1 VAADPDGEALQGKAQ
16 SRSRGTDE
24 AASEAALNSGFAATV
39 IAVPTVAMMTS
50 GRSFTKQPHQ
60 PTRLRRDA
68 LEFPDGETMLP
79 TYLMEGQQATVLQ
92 LPACVGSKAPAPQQ
106 AWLGDCVALTKRVA
120 VRASTCRLAPPR

>member
-1 VAADPDGEALQGKAQ
+1 VAADPHGEALQGKAQ

-50 GRSFTKQPHQ
+50 GRSFTGQPHQ
-60 PTRLRRDA
+60 PTRLRHDA

-79 TYLMEGQQATVLQ
+79 TYLMEGQQPQSCSYQRLRWVLRLQRRNKRRWATA
-92 LPACVGSKAPAPQQ
+92 LP
-106 AWLGDCVALTKRVA
+106 
-120 VRASTCRLAPPR
+120 

>member
-50 GRSFTKQPHQ
+50 GRSFTRQPHQ

-92 LPACVGSKAPAPQQ
+92 LPAAALAPAPQQ

>member
-1 VAADPDGEALQGKAQ
+1 VPADPDGEALQGKAQ

-50 GRSFTKQPHQ
+50 GRSFTSSAAPHQ
-60 PTRLRRDA
+60 PTRLLHDA

-79 TYLMEGQQATVLQ
+79 TYLMERQQATVLQ
-92 LPACVGSKAPAPQQ
+92 LPAAA
-106 AWLGDCVALTKRVA
+106 LGLRLQRRNKRCWATAL
-120 VRASTCRLAPPR
+120 P

>member
-1 VAADPDGEALQGKAQ
+1 MAADPHGEALQGKAQ

-24 AASEAALNSGFAATV
+24 AACEAALNSGFAATV

-50 GRSFTKQPHQ
+50 GRSFTRQPHQ

-92 LPACVGSKAPAPQQ
+92 LPAAA
-106 AWLGDCVALTKRVA
+106 LGLRLQRRNKHGWATAL
-120 VRASTCRLAPPR
+120 P